1 MEVQVTSAKVP
12 LKRDVVPAASLPAI
26 PDVQA
31 REMFGCTAQSIDL
44 MLQDKDPRDIA
55 MYAMSVLSDA
65 QELFERVE
73 SSGSVQWSVPA
84 ERANTVRQL
93 MNVAKYVIDKAV
105 PR

>member
-1 MEVQVTSAKVP
+1 MEVQVTGAKVP
-12 LKRDVVPAASLPAI
+12 LKRGEVPAASLPAI

-44 MLQDKDPRDIA
+44 MLPRDIA
-55 MYAMSVLSDA
+55 MYAMSVLSNA
-65 QELFERVE
+65 QELFERRE
-73 SSGSVQWSVPA
+73 SDRSIRWSVPA